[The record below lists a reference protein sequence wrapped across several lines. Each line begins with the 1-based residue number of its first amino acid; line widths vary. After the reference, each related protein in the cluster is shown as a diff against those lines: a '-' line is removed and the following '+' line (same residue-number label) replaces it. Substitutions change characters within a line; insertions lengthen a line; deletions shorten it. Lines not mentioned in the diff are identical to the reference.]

1 MADALMQRFS
11 ARIWKCRPKRA
22 ASAHREM
29 LSFRGNYLQYFMSIP
44 GDESLV
50 LTSATNLASS
60 VHSCRQEPHHRNVR
74 KISNVTDGRVGPAM
88 PLILVVD
95 DSAFSR
101 GRVLAAIKSLGH
113 RIIEAVDGQEGLKVV
128 DEHDPDLI
136 ISDLL
141 MPNLD
146 GMGLLAG
153 MRDRQ
158 RQTPVII
165 VSADIQAS
173 SRALCEEL
181 GAAAFLNKPFQTLE
195 LAALVHRHLP
205 AAVTA

>member
-1 MADALMQRFS
+1 
-11 ARIWKCRPKRA
+11 
-22 ASAHREM
+22 
-29 LSFRGNYLQYFMSIP
+29 
-44 GDESLV
+44 
-50 LTSATNLASS
+50 
-60 VHSCRQEPHHRNVR
+60 
-74 KISNVTDGRVGPAM
+74 M

-113 RIIEAVDGQEGLKVV
+113 RIIEAVDGQEGLKAV